1 MDREPERNVM
11 DIIVQAK
18 NGEASQAL
26 RSFIKNQLIKVEKL
40 GVPIRQ
46 VRVFLEN
53 IARKDSDPHRATAVV
68 DVEIKGKKKV
78 SVKSHAYDLYQAVVE
93 VSQDVLR
100 QVRKRKEKQV
110 TRLRKRQREMVRD
123 LE

>member
-1 MDREPERNVM
+1 M

-53 IARKDSDPHRATAVV
+53 IARKDSDDHRATAVV

-78 SVKSHAYDLYQAVVE
+78 SVKSHAHDLYQAVME

-100 QVRKRKEKQV
+100 QVRKTKEKQV
-110 TRLRKRQREMVRD
+110 TKLRKKQRELVIDM
-123 LE
+123 EE